1 MKHHISIR
9 NLGPISNCECCIDEF
24 TVFTGPQSNGKSTVA
39 KAIYYFRTIKQDIIS
54 LMQQGGPKMVTGDS
68 KATWNSIVIQRFRVK
83 FLELFGTSWIMPSD
97 MCIKY
102 SYSNDAWIRVS
113 LKERYEDE
121 KNYIYFE
128 FSDAIKDY
136 LQELENHSFLNLTKG
151 QLQSEEKH
159 LSELFSDDYETV
171 FVPAGR
177 NLITLLSSQLN
188 YIFTSLEGS
197 QLRNLDYITKRYT
210 ELILK
215 LKPMFSNGLCDILEQ
230 AKADPE
236 SSKKLT
242 PNKPSINRLI
252 KTAKTV
258 LRGSYR
264 YIDGEERLYI
274 DDRKYVKINF
284 ASSGQQEI
292 VWVFNLLFYYLLENK
307 KVFLIIEEPESHLF
321 PDSQQQIAELLSMF
335 KNRGNQVLVTT
346 HSPYILGTFNYLLY
360 ASQTKVTDVN
370 AVKKVVDKNYWLNP
384 NTTFAYY
391 IASGSMV
398 SAVDE
403 DMELKLIR
411 NELIDGA
418 SQAINEKIDSI
429 LSLAV
434 FPEGYDEF

>member
-24 TVFTGPQSNGKSTVA
+24 TIFTGPQSNGKSTVA
-39 KAIYYFRTIKQDIIS
+39 KAIYFFRTIKQDIIS
-54 LMQQGGPKMVTGDS
+54 LMQQGGPKMVSGNS
-68 KATWNSIVIQRFRVK
+68 KATWNSTVTQRLRVK

-97 MCIKY
+97 MCITY
-102 SYSNDAWIRVS
+102 SYSSGSWIKVF
-113 LKERYEDE
+113 LKDSYENE

-128 FSDAIKDY
+128 LSESIKDF
-136 LQELENHSFLNLTKG
+136 LLDLDNHSFLNLTKG
-151 QLQSEEKH
+151 QLQFEEKN
-159 LSELFSDDYETV
+159 LNKLFADEYETV
-171 FVPAGR
+171 FIPAGR

-197 QLRNLDYITKRYT
+197 QLRSLDYITKRYT

-215 LKPMFSNGLCDILEQ
+215 LKPMFSNGLRDILVQ
-230 AKADPE
+230 AKEDPD
-236 SSKKLT
+236 SIKKLY
-242 PNKPSINRLI
+242 PNKSAINRLI
-252 KTAKTV
+252 CTAESV

-264 YIDGEERLYI
+264 YVDGEERLYI

-335 KNRGNQVLVTT
+335 KNKGNQILVTT
-346 HSPYILGTFNYLLY
+346 HSPYILGTLNYLLY
-360 ASQTKVTDVN
+360 ANQIQVSDTN
-370 AVKKVVDKNYWLNP
+370 ALKRVVDKAYWLRSD
-384 NTTFAYY
+384 TTSAYY
-391 IASGSMV
+391 VASGTMLP
-398 SAVDE
+398 AVDE
-403 DMELKLIR
+403 EMDLKLIK

-418 SQAINEKIDSI
+418 SQTINEKIDSL
-429 LSLAV
+429 LSLSV
-434 FPEGYDEF
+434 SSEEQDEP